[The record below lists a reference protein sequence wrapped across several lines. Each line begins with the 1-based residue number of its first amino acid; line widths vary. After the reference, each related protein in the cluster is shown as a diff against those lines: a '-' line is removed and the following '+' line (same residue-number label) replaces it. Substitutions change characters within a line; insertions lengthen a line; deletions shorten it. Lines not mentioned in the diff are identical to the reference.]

1 MSVAV
6 IADSE
11 LKPSQVL
18 RRYVDLPRLL
28 DLLHSKCLYLRR
40 ADGFSDRLEGALFPS
55 LRSVLNDA
63 HSRGDSKEDADLFY
77 RKARAGS
84 YVSCWSIGARDNM
97 ALWQL
102 YGGTKTC
109 VAITT
114 TVDRLARTAYQWNE
128 RALLQK
134 VQYVDHRRPPDYA
147 IGDYTDV
154 LRFKNDA
161 FKYEQE
167 LRLVV
172 PRTGRYWKRNP
183 VGLRLP
189 VSDLNFFVRSIVLAP
204 EAERWFIDAVQGL
217 CSSYGLTSP
226 VRCSVLAKLPT

>member
-1 MSVAV
+1 
-6 IADSE
+6 
-11 LKPSQVL
+11 
-18 RRYVDLPRLL
+18 
-28 DLLHSKCLYLRR
+28 
-40 ADGFSDRLEGALFPS
+40 
-55 LRSVLNDA
+55 
-63 HSRGDSKEDADLFY
+63 
-77 RKARAGS
+77 
-84 YVSCWSIGARDNM
+84 M

-109 VAITT
+109 VAITS
-114 TVDRLARTAYQWNE
+114 TVDRLARTANQWKE